1 MSSQGVAQ
9 EKPWWRRGWALV
21 SGAILALGA
30 LASAITAILG
40 LVRAEPDL
48 VDRAEITFIDL
59 IPAVPLSQY
68 ERRSAGGPRSLG
80 EASDLALAAHVV
92 LTTTGLPQE
101 VSGETDEPPVEGTT
115 GPSPTSPSESPE
127 EGPSESPA
135 SPSEPTSESPSESP
149 AESPTPSPSESPG
162 GLVTEPP
169 FAFPLGSFRYR
180 DVVAEVRELAPQL
193 ELPRNPDGETA
204 MYVLNLTTTGVDEE
218 GEPLPPAEAARR
230 VVQVLGET
238 RAVRTPQGTLDPL
251 GVVVFANVELEG
263 LRDREVGVFWEL
275 WSRDGGTQL
284 YDRWLD
290 QVPVSRITAQRDTDA
305 GSLRFWVPMPKDPGQ
320 YVVNV
325 ILREGES
332 TLVTR
337 PSGPFG

>member
-9 EKPWWRRGWALV
+9 ETPWWRRWWALV

-30 LASAITAILG
+30 LASAVTAILG

-59 IPAVPLSQY
+59 IPSVPLSQY
-68 ERRSAGGPRSLG
+68 EQRMGGGPRSLG
-80 EASDLALAAHVV
+80 EGSDLALAAYVGQ
-92 LTTTGLPQE
+92 LATTGRPADSTTTTP
-101 VSGETDEPPVEGTT
+101 SEG
-115 GPSPTSPSESPE
+115 PEESPTGSPP
-127 EGPSESPA
+127 ESPA
-135 SPSEPTSESPSESP
+135 SPTEPTSESPSESP
-149 AESPTPSPSESPG
+149 EESPTESPTDSPTESPSEPSD

-193 ELPRNPDGETA
+193 ELPRNPDGETLT
-204 MYVLNLTTTGVDEE
+204 YLFNLTTTDVDAE

-230 VVQVLGET
+230 LVRVFGET
-238 RAVRTPQGTLDPL
+238 RAVRTPQGRLDPL

-263 LRDREVGVFWEL
+263 LRGREVGVFWEV

-290 QVPVSRITAQRDTDA
+290 QVPVSRITAQKDTDA
-305 GSLRFWVPMPKDPGQ
+305 GSLRFWVPMPKEPGE